1 MWWAEIASLKVTV
14 AASMPKDHDLIA
26 HDSTVELGAHLD
38 ESDGPIS
45 IGARTR
51 ICRGAIIKGP
61 VVIGSDCLIGCS
73 TFVRGPTRIG
83 NRVKIGFSAEVKQAD
98 IRDDVSIGPMC
109 FVADSR
115 LDQHAYLG
123 AMVRTSNQR
132 LDRNTVQVRQ
142 DGQNVETGMSKLGCW
157 IGARASL
164 GIQTIILPGR
174 VIAPDSLFEPRL
186 TINRNYPTGH
196 YRAVESVE
204 LVTKGN

>member
-1 MWWAEIASLKVTV
+1 MWWADIASLNDTV
-14 AASMPKDHDLIA
+14 AASMPAQPDRIA
-26 HDSTVELGAHLD
+26 RNSEVELGAHLD
-38 ESDGPIS
+38 ERGGPIS
-45 IGARTR
+45 IGERTR

-61 VVIGSDCLIGCS
+61 VVIGSDCLIGSS

-83 NRVKIGFSAEVKQAD
+83 NRVKIGFCAEVKQAD

-109 FVADSR
+109 FVADSQ

-132 LDRNTVQVRQ
+132 LDRKPVQVRQ
-142 DGQNVETGMSKLGCW
+142 DSQTVETGMSKLGCW
-157 IGARASL
+157 IGASSSL

-174 VIAPDSLFEPRL
+174 VIAPESLFEPRI

-204 LVTKGN
+204 LVKKGN